1 MNSKFKL
8 EQPID
13 KMGTSKNPQQ
23 TRKKNKMGGH
33 ESKPFMIHLEW
44 MEIDD

>member
-13 KMGTSKNPQQ
+13 KMGNSKNPQQ
-23 TRKKNKMGGH
+23 TRKKKKGGH
-33 ESKPFMIHLEW
+33 ESKPFMIHHEW